1 MVYFFEEDLDADVLC
16 VALSQLLAEYP
27 FLGGCIRGFHVVRPW
42 DDLKLSFLL
51 YISQAALK
59 PSTRMAVVL
68 SRRRSW
74 ARVCLCRWLSLPFA
88 CLFHWPAVLP
98 RGRAPALCGGDRG

>member
-51 YISQAALK
+51 YIS
-59 PSTRMAVVL
+59 
-68 SRRRSW
+68 
-74 ARVCLCRWLSLPFA
+74 
-88 CLFHWPAVLP
+88 
-98 RGRAPALCGGDRG
+98 